1 MKKGLLLLLLGMSA
15 LSVTGCSRSSEAKKE
30 GASAGKPPVAVETAA
45 AGAADLVEGV
55 EVTGSLEPKF
65 YADVKTQIP
74 GLIRQVYV
82 NEWVRVRKGTP
93 LARIDVAEAEALVKR
108 AEAAIESAKANLAQT
123 RVAATRS
130 EREEARTLKLKEAGL
145 ATQQSVDDA
154 RSEAA
159 AAAARVEAA
168 KAQIRV
174 AEEELRQARARLAKG
189 LVTSPIDGVV
199 ALREV
204 NVGDLASDAAAAK
217 PIFRIVDNRLLNL
230 TVTLSSADSARVKVG
245 QPLEFAVDSLPGKTF
260 TGRVMYINPELSA
273 ADRSLK
279 VIAEVRND
287 GELLKGGLFAKGRI
301 VTGKRSGVLQ
311 LPRGALSS
319 WDTVAGKGS
328 VFVVEGDTARERKV
342 ETGAAAGELVEIA
355 QGLKAGEKY
364 VARGGFN
371 LKDGDKVQV
380 AATTS
385 QQEQ

>member
-1 MKKGLLLLLLGMSA
+1 MKKMLLLLVLGMSA
-15 LSVTGCSRSSEAKKE
+15 LYAAGCSRSSEAKKE
-30 GASAGKPPVAVETAA
+30 GASARKPPVAVETAV

-74 GLIRQVYV
+74 GLIKQVYV

-108 AEAAIESAKANLAQT
+108 AEASIESAKANLAQT
-123 RVAATRS
+123 RVAATRA

-145 ATQQSVDDA
+145 ATQQGVDDA

-168 KAQIRV
+168 RAQIRV

-189 LVTSPIDGVV
+189 MVTSPLDGVV

-204 NVGDLASDAAAAK
+204 NVGDLASDAAAAR

-230 TVTLSSADSARVKVG
+230 TVTLSSADSARVKVA

-301 VTGKRSGVLQ
+301 VTGKRGGVLQ

-328 VFVVEGDTARERKV
+328 VFVIEGDTARERKV
-342 ETGAAAGELVEIA
+342 ATGAAVGELVEIA

-371 LKDGDKVQV
+371 LKDGDKV
-380 AATTS
+380 AATNS
-385 QQEQ
+385 PQRQ